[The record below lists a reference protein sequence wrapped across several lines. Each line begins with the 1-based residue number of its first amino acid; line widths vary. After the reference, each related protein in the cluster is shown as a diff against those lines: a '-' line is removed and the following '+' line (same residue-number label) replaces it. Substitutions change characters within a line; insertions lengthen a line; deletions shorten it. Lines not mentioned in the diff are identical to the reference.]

1 MKLPH
6 WVRLHLKNEWKKNE
20 KEAYLDNVTEEA
32 TGQSEQPSD
41 LSVGNVILGN
51 DIAVAVPISHPNPP
65 HTHHHNSQTHKT
77 GPELTKIKL
86 RTALPASP
94 HHKTFFCVTPLS
106 LPTWEL
112 KLDVK
117 TFVVLKTLCL
127 LTWNLKLPCLFPS
140 LSEWIWGGSSG
151 RARSEA
157 VSSETARVCDGYDTL
172 HRTNSHRFRN
182 QILLSAK
189 PFCYAFILGP
199 LRQGPRAVTM

>member
-65 HTHHHNSQTHKT
+65 HTYHHNSQTHKT

-127 LTWNLKLPCLFPS
+127 LTWNLQLPCFQVCLNEFEEVQAAGRGRRRFPPKQQECVMDMIPS
-140 LSEWIWGGSSG
+140 TE
-151 RARSEA
+151 
-157 VSSETARVCDGYDTL
+157 
-172 HRTNSHRFRN
+172 
-182 QILLSAK
+182 QILIVSEIRSYFLQNLFVMRS
-189 PFCYAFILGP
+189 Y
-199 LRQGPRAVTM
+199 

>member
-1 MKLPH
+1 M
-6 WVRLHLKNEWKKNE
+6 
-20 KEAYLDNVTEEA
+20 TEEA

-65 HTHHHNSQTHKT
+65 HTHHQNSQTHKT

-117 TFVVLKTLCL
+117 TFVVLKNPLPADLKFEAPVFVSKFVCM
-127 LTWNLKLPCLFPS
+127 NL
-140 LSEWIWGGSSG
+140 
-151 RARSEA
+151 R
-157 VSSETARVCDGYDTL
+157 
-172 HRTNSHRFRN
+172 RF
-182 QILLSAK
+182 K
-189 PFCYAFILGP
+189 
-199 LRQGPRAVTM
+199 RQGEVGGGFLRNSKSV